1 MGFHFVSAVW
11 ASNINQFFINSL
23 RCLLSE
29 RLLKFLSVEFKIGGH
44 HLVPPF
50 DKILHQKGKI
60 LKLLG
65 VEPNELFQRDG

>member
-1 MGFHFVSAVW
+1 M
-11 ASNINQFFINSL
+11 
-23 RCLLSE
+23 LSE